1 MGRAADNRDNVV
13 SIGSVEQRMLAH
25 LESKLHP
32 EIVSG
37 LAASA

>member
-1 MGRAADNRDNVV
+1 VV
-13 SIGSVEQRMLAH
+13 SIGSVEQRVLGH

-32 EIVSG
+32 ETVSG